1 MGRKLPDP
9 KFVAVLRPQTPASS
23 LAGVSHVVVSNLAY
37 AHPGGDL
44 LFSDVSFKLAP
55 GRHAGLVGTNGVG
68 KTTLMRVL
76 AGELAAADGDSDI
89 GSFAYMPQNV
99 GAGDDSL
106 TVREMLLEAAPPR
119 LKEAGLRA
127 VHAERDL
134 ENGSDAAD
142 AGVRLGHA
150 LSDWSQLGG
159 YELEAVW
166 DSACREVVRV
176 GLDDVSGLPATM
188 LSGGERK
195 QLVLAA
201 LFAGEAP
208 VLLLDEPDN
217 FLDIPAKR
225 ELEARILS
233 SKKTVLL
240 ISHDRELLSVA
251 TDTIVTL
258 EANGAWVHGESY
270 RTYAEGR
277 RQRQE
282 RLGDRLEQWNREERR
297 LFHFYKTMKQRASI
311 SDVLAKR
318 AAAAETRWQRFVDEG
333 PPPAPATDQQ
343 VVMRIR
349 GGDSARIVVAMKH
362 LAIDGLV
369 KPFEEEI
376 HFGERVGLIGPNG
389 SGKTHLLGLLA
400 GGGLVDLSPLDG
412 GGRLAHRGELRIGN
426 RVSTGLFTQLNERA
440 DMSGRLVIEVVQER
454 QGEHQKAMGALA
466 RYGLQHAAN
475 RSTDTLSGGQR
486 ARLEILCL
494 ELEGHN
500 LLLLDEPT
508 DNLDI
513 DSAEALEQALDGFT
527 GTVVVASH
535 DRAFLRSLD
544 RFLLLAHDGSVYAI
558 PDSDIAVEAL
568 GNPDRAAEL
577 RHVKR
582 LTA

>member
-1 MGRKLPDP
+1 M
-9 KFVAVLRPQTPASS
+9 
-23 LAGVSHVVVSNLAY
+23 SHVVVSNLAY

-55 GRHAGLVGTNGVG
+55 GRHAGLVGSNGVG

-76 AGELAAADGDSDI
+76 AGELDAADGDSDI
-89 GSFAYMPQNV
+89 GGFAYMPQNV
-99 GAGDDSL
+99 GVGDDTL
-106 TVREMLLEAAPPR
+106 TVREMLLQAAPPP
-119 LKEAGLRA
+119 LQDAGLRA
-127 VHAERDL
+127 VRAERDL
-134 ENGSDAAD
+134 ENGSDPAD

-150 LSDWSQLGG
+150 LSDWSERGG
-159 YELEAVW
+159 YELDGVW
-166 DSACREVVRV
+166 DAACREVVRA
-176 GLDDVSGLPATM
+176 GLDDVGGLPATM

-201 LFAGEAP
+201 VFASEAP

-225 ELEARILS
+225 ELEALISS
-233 SKKTVLL
+233 SKKAVLL
-240 ISHDRELLSVA
+240 ISHDRELLSSA
-251 TDTIVTL
+251 TNTIITL
-258 EANGAWVHGESY
+258 ESNGAWVHGDSY

-297 LFHFYKTMKQRASI
+297 LFRFYKTMKQRASI

-318 AAAAETRWQRFVDEG
+318 AAAAETRWQRFVDDG
-333 PPPAPATDQQ
+333 PPPAPATNQQ
-343 VVMRIR
+343 IAMRIR
-349 GGDSARIVVAMKH
+349 GSDSARIVIAMKQ

-389 SGKTHLLGLLA
+389 SGKTHLVSLLA
-400 GGGLVDLSPLDG
+400 GVGAASTGHAGAHDG
-412 GGRLAHRGELRIGN
+412 GASPHDGRNSVAHTGELRIGN
-426 RVSTGLFTQLNERA
+426 RVSTGLFTQLNARA
-440 DMSGRLVIEVVQER
+440 DMSGRLVIDVARER
-454 QGEHQKAMGALA
+454 EGEHQKAMGALA
-466 RYGLQHAAN
+466 RYGLQDAAN
-475 RSTDTLSGGQR
+475 RSTETLSGGQR

-513 DSAEALEQALDGFT
+513 DSAEALEHALDGFT
-527 GTVVVASH
+527 GTVVVVSH

-544 RFLLLAHDGSVYAI
+544 RFLLLSHDGSVYAI
-558 PDSDIAVEAL
+558 PDSEIAIEAL
-568 GNPDRAAEL
+568 SDPEQVAAM